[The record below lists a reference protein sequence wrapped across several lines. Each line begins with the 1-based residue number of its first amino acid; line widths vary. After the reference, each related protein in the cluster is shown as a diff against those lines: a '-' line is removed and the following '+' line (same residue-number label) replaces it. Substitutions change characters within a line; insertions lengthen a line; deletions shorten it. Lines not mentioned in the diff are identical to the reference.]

1 MKKVKYM
8 ASKYCS
14 NCKMNV
20 LTVREDIDMCLIII
34 LCIFTAGIGVLI
46 YLAIYY
52 DKEPN
57 RCIHCKS
64 ICQPIS
70 NNQNDSVLNI
80 KPSQIDN
87 YKETENYIINN
98 AHIAVELKFCPNC
111 GVKIGERGG
120 LKFCG
125 FCGAKIN

>member
-8 ASKYCS
+8 ASNYCP

-20 LTVREDIDMCLIII
+20 LTVREDIDLCLIII

-52 DKEPN
+52 EKEPN
-57 RCIHCKS
+57 RCVHCKS

-70 NNQNDSVLNI
+70 NVQNDSVLNS
-80 KPSQIDN
+80 KPSQIN
-87 YKETENYIINN
+87 KYQEAENYVENI
-98 AHIAVELKFCPNC
+98 AQVAVESKFCSNC
-111 GVKIGERGG
+111 GVKIGEREG
-120 LKFCG
+120 LKFCA
-125 FCGAKIN
+125 FC

>member
-1 MKKVKYM
+1 M
-8 ASKYCS
+8 ASKYCP

-57 RCIHCKS
+57 RCVHCKS
-64 ICQPIS
+64 ICHPIS
-70 NNQNDSVLNI
+70 NIQNVSVLNP
-80 KPSQIDN
+80 KPSQIDSH
-87 YKETENYIINN
+87 KEAKNYIIINPQV
-98 AHIAVELKFCPNC
+98 AVESKFCSNC
-111 GVKIGERGG
+111 GVKIGEREG
-120 LKFCG
+120 LKFCA
-125 FCGAKIN
+125 FCGTKIN

>member
-1 MKKVKYM
+1 M
-8 ASKYCS
+8 ASKYCPS
-14 NCKMNV
+14 CKMNV

-57 RCIHCKS
+57 RCVHCKS

-70 NNQNDSVLNI
+70 NIQNNSLLNS
-80 KPSQIDN
+80 KPSQIN
-87 YKETENYIINN
+87 KYQEAENYMEINANN
-98 AHIAVELKFCPNC
+98 ADHSKFCSNC
-111 GVKIGERGG
+111 GVKIGEREG
-120 LKFCG
+120 LKFCA
-125 FCGAKIN
+125 FCGTKLN

>member
-8 ASKYCS
+8 ASKYCP

-20 LTVREDIDMCLIII
+20 LTVREDIDICLLII
-34 LCIFTAGIGVLI
+34 LAIFTACIGPLI

-57 RCIHCKS
+57 RCVHCKS

-70 NNQNDSVLNI
+70 NIGNDNVLGS
-80 KPSQIDN
+80 KPPQIN
-87 YKETENYIINN
+87 KHQEAENYVEINAKFADN
-98 AHIAVELKFCPNC
+98 SKFCSNC
-111 GVKIGERGG
+111 GVKIGEREG
-120 LKFCG
+120 LKFCA
-125 FCGAKIN
+125 FCGTKIN

>member
-8 ASKYCS
+8 ASKYCP

-20 LTVREDIDMCLIII
+20 LTVREDIDICLLII
-34 LCIFTAGIGVLI
+34 LAIFTACIGPLI

-57 RCIHCKS
+57 RCVHCKS

-70 NNQNDSVLNI
+70 NNQNESVLNI
-80 KPSQIDN
+80 KPSQINN
-87 YKETENYIINN
+87 YQEAENSEKIN
-98 AHIAVELKFCPNC
+98 AHIAVESKFCSNC
-111 GVKIGERGG
+111 GVKIGEREG
-120 LKFCG
+120 LKFCA
-125 FCGAKIN
+125 FCGTKIN

>member
-1 MKKVKYM
+1 M
-8 ASKYCS
+8 ASKYCP

-20 LTVREDIDMCLIII
+20 LTVREDIDICLIII

-52 DKEPN
+52 EKEPN
-57 RCIHCKS
+57 RCVHCKS

-70 NNQNDSVLNI
+70 NIQYDSVLNS
-80 KPSQIDN
+80 KPSQINKYQEAGN
-87 YKETENYIINN
+87 YVENN
-98 AHIAVELKFCPNC
+98 AHIAVESTFCPNC
-111 GVKIGERGG
+111 GVKIGDREG
-120 LKFCG
+120 LKFCA